1 MISASLTSTK
11 PLIHFQDSQLTQ
23 LRALSTFFSF
33 GQTLPT
39 HRAAYSEYGG
49 LFQPTITQA
58 IRLLSAQPFH
68 EERDHH
74 PFERP
79 HFSAKF
85 RAPDLVDPFS
95 SNQLSYPMTYST
107 NGRDT
112 FPAPSSYLSRRHS
125 WVHIFPEGRIH
136 QHPLLT
142 MRYFR
147 WGVSRLI
154 LESEPLPQI
163 IPIFVD
169 GTQQIMHES
178 RKFPRF
184 IPRIGKDVK
193 VVFGED
199 VDGEKVF
206 GDLRRKWKH
215 LVELQKDALRR
226 KGLNDELEMGE
237 LTEGLK
243 YHPEVVELR
252 LEVTRRMRGEIL
264 KLRRSLGYAEEDPKN
279 GLVETWEVEGREG
292 AREGEMKDGSWV
304 KEE

>member
-1 MISASLTSTK
+1 MSS
-11 PLIHFQDSQLTQ
+11 
-23 LRALSTFFSF
+23 RALSTFFSF

-39 HRAAYSEYGG
+39 HRAAYSKFGG

-68 EERDHH
+68 EELDRS
-74 PFERP
+74 PLERP
-79 HFSAKF
+79 HLSAILGS
-85 RAPDLVDPFS
+85 PDPIDPFS

-107 NGRDT
+107 NGVDT

-125 WVHIFPEGRIH
+125 WVHIFPEGRVH
-136 QHPLLT
+136 QHPQLT

-163 IPIFVD
+163 IPIFID

-184 IPRIGKDVK
+184 IPRVGKDVR

-199 VDGEKVF
+199 VDGKAVF
-206 GDLRRKWKH
+206 GDLRKKWKH

-226 KGLNDELEMGE
+226 KGLDPHLEMGE

-243 YHPEVVELR
+243 HHPEVIQLR
-252 LEVTRRMRGEIL
+252 LEVTKRMRNEIL

-279 GLVETWEVEGREG
+279 GLVETWEVEGRGG
-292 AREGEMKDGSWV
+292 AREGEMADGSWV

>member
-1 MISASLTSTK
+1 
-11 PLIHFQDSQLTQ
+11 
-23 LRALSTFFSF
+23 
-33 GQTLPT
+33 
-39 HRAAYSEYGG
+39 
-49 LFQPTITQA
+49 
-58 IRLLSAQPFH
+58 
-68 EERDHH
+68 
-74 PFERP
+74 
-79 HFSAKF
+79 
-85 RAPDLVDPFS
+85 
-95 SNQLSYPMTYST
+95 
-107 NGRDT
+107 
-112 FPAPSSYLSRRHS
+112 
-125 WVHIFPEGRIH
+125 
-136 QHPLLT
+136 

-163 IPIFVD
+163 IPIFID
-169 GTQQIMHES
+169 GTQKIMHES

-226 KGLNDELEMGE
+226 KGQEDQLEMGE

-252 LEVTRRMRGEIL
+252 LEVTRRMRVEIL